1 MNRTISLVTAVIAA
15 AMVSL
20 VGYGVGVSTSNDPA
34 PVASSLDKDTAYLTF
49 LRAKDVGTTSNA
61 DAIEMGH
68 RVASAIRDEHINGWL
83 VGTRLVT
90 LGYTGDEAATIV
102 GAAIAVYAP
111 EFSSSVE

>member
-1 MNRTISLVTAVIAA
+1 MITKLTALLVAA
-15 AMVSL
+15 AAAPVLFFGGFYTGQAS
-20 VGYGVGVSTSNDPA
+20 VDTPAAVST
-34 PVASSLDKDTAYLTF
+34 LDKDNTFLTF

-102 GAAIAVYAP
+102 SAAIAVYAP